1 MKDNQDQGIVSSMII
16 FAIVIALVLAIT
28 GCSTVVPVTAKFP
41 DAPGRLAT
49 QPCPDLQKLKDDA
62 RLSDVSRTV
71 TINYS
76 SYYECAVKT
85 DAWIEWYKIQKH
97 IFEGAGK

>member
-41 DAPGRLAT
+41 DAPVRLAT